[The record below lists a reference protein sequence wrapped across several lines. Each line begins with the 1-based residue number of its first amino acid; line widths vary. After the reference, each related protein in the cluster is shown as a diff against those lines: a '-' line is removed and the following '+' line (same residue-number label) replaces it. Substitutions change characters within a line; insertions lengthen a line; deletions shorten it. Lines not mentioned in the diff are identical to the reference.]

1 MKDENIKAKEEAL
14 SKDIDVKVKYLLSLS
29 KRLVKNGAN
38 ISEDNMLQENLETT
52 TKTLNTLINRKAIL
66 ESYSMKI
73 EEV

>member
-29 KRLVKNGAN
+29 KRLAKNGAN